1 MIEPKKKRRKNPV
14 TALSNGLEE
23 DLQRQGYGV
32 GTIWKQR
39 RLLNDLLI
47 WLEGQQ
53 LAMADLTVAKVDRF
67 MADRRAAGVR
77 HAGQPD
83 AGAAAVF
90 GDDRL
95 QRHYRPSATG
105 CQRSD
110 GGRHSARYGH
120 ARRDGGGG
128 I

>member
-1 MIEPKKKRRKNPV
+1 MAIEPKKKRSANPV

-23 DLQRQGYGV
+23 DLQRRGYGV

-39 RLLNDLLI
+39 RLFNDLLI

-77 HAGQPD
+77 KLKTRKAQ
-83 AGAAAVF
+83 
-90 GDDRL
+90 
-95 QRHYRPSATG
+95 STG
-105 CQRSD
+105 CHWSICVGWGWYHPPKTPLKTAPLVKSWSGT
-110 GGRHSARYGH
+110 GGSWQLNAG
-120 ARRDGGGG
+120 
-128 I
+128 